1 MVGGAMEKKSFVGKA
16 GKIILYAIL
25 AVTAFLWVYPFLWM
39 VSASFKT
46 QNEFFASGLNLIPE
60 SFRLDNFI
68 RAWNNANFGVYFKNS
83 ILVTVSVVVIVLFST
98 SLAGYALGRYSFI
111 GKGVIMKIFM
121 ASITIP
127 LVFTVIPVYELLKN
141 MGLSQNLL
149 GLILAESGGGHVI
162 FLMLFSSFYASIPNE
177 MEEAATI
184 DGAGFVQIYGKVMFP
199 LAKPIMVTVVIMQF
213 IWTWNSFLLPLI
225 ITLNNPSM
233 RTLAVG
239 LYALR
244 GENVVD
250 WTGIAAGASIAILP
264 VIFIFVIL
272 QKYFV
277 DGIAGAVKS

>member
-1 MVGGAMEKKSFVGKA
+1 MKLKKITPVQMIMYLVLALLAFVC
-16 GKIILYAIL
+16 
-25 AVTAFLWVYPFLWM
+25 VYPFLWM
-39 VSASFKT
+39 LSASFKT
-46 QNEFFASGLNLIPE
+46 QSEFGLNLIPE
-60 SFRLDNFI
+60 SFKFDNFV
-68 RAWNNANFGVYFKNS
+68 RAWNNANFAVYFRNS
-83 ILVTVSVVVIVLFST
+83 IIVTLSVVAIVLMAT
-98 SLAGYALGRYSFI
+98 SLAGYVLGRYAFP
-111 GKGVIMKIFM
+111 GKKLIMGIFL
-121 ASITIP
+121 ASTTIP
-127 LVFTVIPVYELLKN
+127 LVFTIIPVYELLKN
-141 MGLSQNLL
+141 IGLSQNLL

-162 FLMLFSSFYASIPNE
+162 FLMLFSSYYQTIPKE

-184 DGAGFVQIYGKVMFP
+184 DGAGFFQTYVKVMFP

-225 ITLNNPSM
+225 VTLNNPKI

-250 WTGIAAGASIAILP
+250 WTGIAAGASIAIVP
-264 VIFIFVIL
+264 VVIIFIAL

>member
-1 MVGGAMEKKSFVGKA
+1 MEQSTVFRKFLKV
-16 GKIILYAIL
+16 ILYLLL
-25 AVTAFLWVYPFLWM
+25 AVVAFLWIYPFLWM
-39 VSASFKT
+39 ISASFKT
-46 QNEFFASGLNLIPE
+46 QNEFFASGLNLIPASLNPE
-60 SFRLDNFI
+60 NFI
-68 RAWNNANFGVYFKNS
+68 RAWNSANFGVYFKNS
-83 ILVTVSVVVIVLFST
+83 IVVTASVVTIVLFST
-98 SLAGYALGRYSFI
+98 SLAGYVLGRYTFI
-111 GKGVIMKIFM
+111 FKGWIMKIFM

-127 LVFTVIPVYELLKN
+127 LVFTIIPIYELLKN

-184 DGAGFVQIYGKVMFP
+184 DGAGFVQTYARVMFP

-225 ITLNNPSM
+225 VTLNNPAI

-264 VIFIFVIL
+264 VICIFIAL

>member
-1 MVGGAMEKKSFVGKA
+1 MEKNTAVR
-16 GKIILYAIL
+16 KIGVVVLYALL
-25 AVTAFLWVYPFLWM
+25 AVVAFLWVYPFLWM
-39 VSASFKT
+39 ISASFKT
-46 QNEFFASGLNLIPE
+46 QNEFFASGLNLIPQSLSLE
-60 SFRLDNFI
+60 NFI
-68 RAWNNANFGVYFKNS
+68 RAWHNASFSIYFKNS
-83 ILVTVSVVVIVLFST
+83 IIVTVCTVAIVLLST
-98 SLAGYALGRYSFI
+98 SLAGYVLGRYAFI
-111 GKGVIMKIFM
+111 GKGAIMKVFM

-127 LVFTVIPVYELLKN
+127 LVFTIIPIYELLKN
-141 MGLSQNLL
+141 IGLSQNLL

-162 FLMLFSSFYASIPNE
+162 FLMLFSSFYSSIPKE

-184 DGAGFVQIYGKVMFP
+184 DGANFVQTYASVMFP

-225 ITLNNPSM
+225 ITLNNKAI

-244 GENVVD
+244 GENIVD

-264 VIFIFVIL
+264 VICIFIAL

>member
-1 MVGGAMEKKSFVGKA
+1 MRKETADKKIGAVV
-16 GKIILYAIL
+16 LYALL
-25 AVTAFLWVYPFLWM
+25 AVVAFLWVYPFLWM

-46 QNEFFASGLNLIPE
+46 QNEFFASGLNLIPQ
-60 SFRLDNFI
+60 SFSFENFI
-68 RAWNNANFGVYFKNS
+68 RAWQNASFSIYFKNS
-83 ILVTVSVVVIVLFST
+83 IIVTVCTVAIVLLST
-98 SLAGYALGRYSFI
+98 SLAGYVLGRYSFI
-111 GKGVIMKIFM
+111 GKGAVMKVFM

-127 LVFTVIPVYELLKN
+127 LVFTIIPIYELLKN
-141 MGLSQNLL
+141 IGLSQNLL

-162 FLMLFSSFYASIPNE
+162 FLMLFSSFYASIPKE

-184 DGAGFVQIYGKVMFP
+184 DGANFVQTYASVMFP

-225 ITLNNPSM
+225 ITLNNKAI

-244 GENVVD
+244 GENIVD

-264 VIFIFVIL
+264 VICIFIAL

>member
-1 MVGGAMEKKSFVGKA
+1 MERSNVLNKVGK
-16 GKIILYAIL
+16 IVVYAFL
-25 AVTAFLWVYPFLWM
+25 AVAAFLWVYPFLWM

-46 QNEFFASGLNLIPE
+46 QNEFFASGLNLIPQ
-60 SFRLDNFI
+60 SFSFDNFV

-83 ILVTVSVVVIVLFST
+83 IIVTFSVVVIVLLST
-98 SLAGYALGRYSFI
+98 SLAGYVLGRYMFI
-111 GKGVIMKIFM
+111 GKSLIMKIFM

-127 LVFTVIPVYELLKN
+127 LVFTAIPIYELLKN
-141 MGLSQNLL
+141 IGMSQNLL

-162 FLMLFSSFYASIPNE
+162 FLMLFSSFYSSIPNE

-184 DGAGFVQIYGKVMFP
+184 DGAGFVQTYAKVMFP

-225 ITLNNPSM
+225 ITLNNPSL

-264 VIFIFVIL
+264 VICIFIAL